1 MFILTSPYQQ
11 QPFGKRTMRVVIILM
26 TAYLTVI
33 ITSKMMKLISTVDKF
48 NYFKDF
54 WLSANVLKR
63 YDLYDMFFM
72 RRYNGHW
79 LLVLLHFLPRTSGLD
94 VISLTSNRKCGV
106 LWVLALPVNFY
117 SNSDQNQAHDRR
129 NGKQK
134 QLILQF
140 VGHFGDKKGRLN
152 W

>member
-63 YDLYDMFFM
+63 YDLYDMFFFM

-79 LLVLLHFLPRTSGLD
+79 LLVLLHFLPKNKIKAFFT
-94 VISLTSNRKCGV
+94 ISLKPIKNDYFF
-106 LWVLALPVNFY
+106 FY
-117 SNSDQNQAHDRR
+117 FWTIINKLCIVRR
-129 NGKQK
+129 YHTCK
-134 QLILQF
+134 F
-140 VGHFGDKKGRLN
+140 A
-152 W
+152 